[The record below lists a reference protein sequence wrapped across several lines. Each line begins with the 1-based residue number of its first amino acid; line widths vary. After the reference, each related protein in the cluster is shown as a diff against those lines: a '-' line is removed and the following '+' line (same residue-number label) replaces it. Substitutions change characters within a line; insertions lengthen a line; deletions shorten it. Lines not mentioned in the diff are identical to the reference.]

1 MTVVAIELDL
11 LHTTCPQHRN
21 ATAAVTAPSN
31 SVVLPAPASPRT
43 ASGHMESL
51 VLDDYHV
58 LIPRR
63 NVGLIHSWDRGG
75 LRSYI

>member
-1 MTVVAIELDL
+1 MTSCAILSRETGRL
-11 LHTTCPQHRN
+11 
-21 ATAAVTAPSN
+21 VES
-31 SVVLPAPASPRT
+31 SPRT
-43 ASGHMESL
+43 AGGHMESL

-63 NVGLIHSWDRGG
+63 IVGLIHSWDRGG